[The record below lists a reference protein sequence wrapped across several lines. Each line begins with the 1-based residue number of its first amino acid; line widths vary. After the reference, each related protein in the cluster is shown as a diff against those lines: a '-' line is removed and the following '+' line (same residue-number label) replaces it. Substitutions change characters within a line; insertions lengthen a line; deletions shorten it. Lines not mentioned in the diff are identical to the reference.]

1 MNSSIAETISGQA
14 LYQWRQWA
22 LELAQANDI
31 DLEEVDWILQSATAL
46 SSLSLRLDLYRSE
59 FELPIDVSLADLT
72 EKWQQRVTNRVPV
85 QYLIGETPWRNF
97 SLIVS
102 PAVLIPRPETELII
116 DIAQQLAAQSPI
128 SDRIKS
134 GHWADLGT
142 GSGAIALAL
151 AQQFPNATI
160 HAVDISEEA
169 LAIAQKNAQKNQLS
183 DRITFHQG
191 NWLTNLSPPL
201 RNLNAPGLSAA
212 EALFAIISNPP
223 YIPTQTI
230 ATLQPEV
237 AHHEPHLALDGG
249 PDGLNSIRTLIQTG
263 QAYLHPGGIWLTEL
277 MQGQAETVADLLA
290 QHGYTDIAIH
300 KDLAG
305 IQRFVSAYKAL

>member
-1 MNSSIAETISGQA
+1 M
-14 LYQWRQWA
+14 
-22 LELAQANDI
+22 
-31 DLEEVDWILQSATAL
+31 QSATSL

-59 FELPIDVSLADLT
+59 FELPIDISLADLT
-72 EKWQQRVTNRVPV
+72 EKWQQRVANRVPV
-85 QYLIGETPWRNF
+85 QYLIGEAPWRNF

-116 DIAQQLAAQSPI
+116 DIAEQLAAQSPI
-128 SDRIKS
+128 FDRIKS

-169 LAIAQKNAQKNQLS
+169 LAIAQKNAQKNRLG

-191 NWLTNLSPPL
+191 NWLTNLTPPL
-201 RNLNAPGLSAA
+201 RGLSAA
-212 EALFAIISNPP
+212 VTPEAWQSQRAASPQELALFAIISNPP
-223 YIPTQTI
+223 YIPTQTV

-237 AHHEPHLALDGG
+237 AQHEPHLALDGG
-249 PDGLNSIRTLIQTG
+249 PDGLDSIRTLIQTG
-263 QAYLHPGGIWLTEL
+263 QTYLHPGGIWLTEL
-277 MQGQAETVADLLA
+277 MQGQSETVADLLA
-290 QHGYTDIAIH
+290 QHSYTDIAIH

>member
-1 MNSSIAETISGQA
+1 M
-14 LYQWRQWA
+14 
-22 LELAQANDI
+22 
-31 DLEEVDWILQSATAL
+31 QSATSL

-59 FELPIDVSLADLT
+59 FELPIDISLADLT
-72 EKWQQRVTNRVPV
+72 EKWQQRVANRVPV
-85 QYLIGETPWRNF
+85 QYLIGEAPWRNF

-116 DIAQQLAAQSPI
+116 DIAEQLAAQSPI
-128 SDRIKS
+128 AAQIKS

-151 AQQFPNATI
+151 AYQFPNATI

-169 LAIAQKNAQKNQLS
+169 LAIAQKNAQKNRLG

-191 NWLTNLSPPL
+191 NWLTNLTPPL
-201 RNLNAPGLSAA
+201 SLSPSPSFGGLSVGELSIRGLSAA
-212 EALFAIISNPP
+212 VTPEAWQSQRAASPQELALSAIISNPP
-223 YIPTQTI
+223 YIPTRTV

-237 AHHEPHLALDGG
+237 AHHEPRLALDGG

-263 QAYLHPGGIWLTEL
+263 QTYLHPGGIWLTEL

-290 QHGYTDIAIH
+290 QHSYTGIAIH

-305 IQRFVSAYKAL
+305 IQRFVSARKAL